1 MRSNTDN
8 IYESTAVLT
17 NTRTDVTINAEVG
30 EMREKDS
37 FNAYVAGNKVRMNW
51 TGKLYVGNVQ
61 GMELTSSGPKLI
73 RTINTRG
80 RY

>member
-1 MRSNTDN
+1 MRNNKEIFET
-8 IYESTAVLT
+8 TAVLT

-37 FNAYVAGNKVRMNW
+37 FNAYLAGNKVRMNW
-51 TGKLYVGNVQ
+51 TGKLYVGNAH
-61 GMELTSSGPKLI
+61 GMELTSPGPKLI

>member
-1 MRSNTDN
+1 MRNSKEIFET
-8 IYESTAVLT
+8 TAVLT

-37 FNAYVAGNKVRMNW
+37 FNAYLAGNKVRMNW
-51 TGKLYVGNVQ
+51 TGKLYVGNAH
-61 GMELTSSGPKLI
+61 GMELTSPGPKLI

>member
-1 MRSNTDN
+1 MRNNKEIFET
-8 IYESTAVLT
+8 TAVLT

-51 TGKLYVGNVQ
+51 TGKIYVGNIQ
-61 GMELTSSGPKLI
+61 GMELTSPGPKLI